1 MGGHVIGHQRIR
13 GATHDPTMPTT
24 DRRLDRGRRHA
35 RESLAMLGRELR
47 TARIGAGLSQ
57 ATLGAAVGMSGS
69 HVGRIERAEVRAAS
83 FELLSVLFAA
93 LGLRL
98 NARVYPEGPPLRDAA
113 HARLLARFRAQLPPD
128 VRFRTEVPVAPGQG
142 PRAWDAEITIGRE
155 VSKVEAETAL
165 HDLQAVDR
173 RIALKMADGG
183 VGRVLLLVAD
193 TKRNRR
199 VLREFRSLLDERY
212 PMDTR
217 AVLGALRAGRTP
229 GASGIVV
236 L

>member
-1 MGGHVIGHQRIR
+1 V
-13 GATHDPTMPTT
+13 
-24 DRRLDRGRRHA
+24 
-35 RESLAMLGRELR
+35 
-47 TARIGAGLSQ
+47 
-57 ATLGAAVGMSGS
+57 SGS
-69 HVGRIERAEVRAAS
+69 HVGRIERAEVRAVS
-83 FELLSVLFAA
+83 FELLTVLFAL

-98 NARVYPEGPPLRDAA
+98 NARAYPEGPPLRDAA
-113 HARLLARFRAQLPPD
+113 HARLLVRFRAQLPPNT
-128 VRFRTEVPVAPGQG
+128 RFRTEVPVMPGLG
-142 PRAWDAEITIGRE
+142 SRAWDAEVTLAGE

-183 VGRVLLLVAD
+183 VNRVVLLVAD

-199 VLREFRSLLDERY
+199 VLQEFRSLLDERY

-217 AVLGALRAGRTP
+217 AVMRALRSGRAP
-229 GASGIVV
+229 QASGIVV